1 MLVLTRKPGERILI
15 GDDIEV
21 TVVSVRT
28 DRAGNLCQVRLGVTA
43 PRNVNVCRREVL
55 ERVRQENLAAARAA
69 SLPAGGARLGVGV
82 RLAVEP
88 RPEVGLRPE
97 VEPRPAVGLRP
108 ASPASPARP
117 LKSPRRAADNSKGSA
132 QKRLKNTPH
141 ERRAPLHPERRPA
154 HT

>member
-21 TVVSVRT
+21 TVVSVRA

-69 SLPAGGARLGVGV
+69 SLPAVDAPW
-82 RLAVEP
+82 AVD
-88 RPEVGLRPE
+88 
-97 VEPRPAVGLRP
+97 PRPAVGLRP

-132 QKRLKNTPH
+132 RKRLKNTPL
-141 ERRAPLHPERRPA
+141 ERRAPLHRERRPA

>member
-69 SLPAGGARLGVGV
+69 SLPAGGARL
-82 RLAVEP
+82 AVEP
-88 RPEVGLRPE
+88 RQ
-97 VEPRPAVGLRP
+97 

>member
-69 SLPAGGARLGVGV
+69 SLPAGGARKV
-82 RLAVEP
+82 VE
-88 RPEVGLRPE
+88 LRPE
-97 VEPRPAVGLRP
+97 VEPRPAVGPRP

-141 ERRAPLHPERRPA
+141 ERRAPLHRERRPA